1 MYCTAASKSAFEEQF
16 PGLTP
21 SELFHRCFSP
31 SAPASVK
38 ISCRYTY
45 APQATGTQYTSV
57 SVEEKLVLESKIAGL
72 AAQNITLTQQL
83 TAAQSMYSSA
93 ASLYNTLA
101 ASKSLLDREWADMV
115 SVLTAHFPTHDGRLT
130 ADIVRARLRAN
141 QAKFE
146 AVCAKKRALEAARND
161 LTDDLAKYKRS
172 AIVVR
177 RQHKPL
183 CDYGKAYGEYVT
195 KLLVKDMDRW
205 LKLSHPT
212 CTFDD
217 NV

>member
-1 MYCTAASKSAFEEQF
+1 MN
-16 PGLTP
+16 
-21 SELFHRCFSP
+21 
-31 SAPASVK
+31 
-38 ISCRYTY
+38 ISCRCAY
-45 APQATGTQYTSV
+45 ASLATGQHSQYTSV
-57 SVEEKLVLESKIAGL
+57 SIEEKLVLESKIAGL

-141 QAKFE
+141 QTKFQ

-212 CTFDD
+212 CTS
-217 NV
+217 NY